1 MSGRFVTNKDELDK
15 YGEIE
20 MIHMDG
26 VETVQRTM
34 SFYERLGQPIF
45 LSYMRDLIEVSRARL
60 RNQYKKSMCEDA
72 FILYEKYSRRD
83 VCQLLN
89 CKRDLSSTMYGMK
102 RIGEDAC
109 IFVTYHKQ
117 EDVTGKEYLEGKP
130 DYADEFLNNQI
141 FMWDSQIGKGPE
153 SSYMREVVTAKRRR
167 LFIKK
172 SDAEG
177 IW

>member
-1 MSGRFVTNKDELDK
+1 M
-15 YGEIE
+15 
-20 MIHMDG
+20 
-26 VETVQRTM
+26 
-34 SFYERLGQPIF
+34 
-45 LSYMRDLIEVSRARL
+45 
-60 RNQYKKSMCEDA
+60 
-72 FILYEKYSRRD
+72 
-83 VCQLLN
+83 N

-141 FMWDSQIGKGPE
+141 FMWDSQIGKGSE

-172 SDAEG
+172 SNAEG